1 MAGRSVAVARGSR
14 SPPGVREP
22 LRGSGG
28 LLVRALL
35 CFGCARLHSG
45 LLRLGLLRGHVTLR
59 GGLVLLGLA
68 FLLQRLVPAH
78 GPGRFLGPALH
89 VLHDAFDA
97 CLRSRFVRQDRLPS
111 LPRTWISFGA
121 ATRRSRA
128 QTQRV
133 PAFEL
138 DHLTAASSG
147 GAFGATREDGRAT
160 SRLRPSGGPRG
171 SLAERLWGFC

>member
-1 MAGRSVAVARGSR
+1 MAGRRVAVARGSR
-14 SPPGVREP
+14 APPGVREP
-22 LRGSGG
+22 LRGSGV

-35 CFGCARLHSG
+35 CFGRARLHSG

-68 FLLQRLVPAH
+68 FLLQRLVPAY
-78 GPGRFLGPALH
+78 GPGRLLGPALP
-89 VLHDAFDA
+89 LFHDAFDA

-111 LPRTWISFGA
+111 LSRPLISFGA

-133 PAFEL
+133 LALSASARARNAATPL
-138 DHLTAASSG
+138 RSPPQVRVHRRKGTARHGDPCASSG
-147 GAFGATREDGRAT
+147 PPA
-160 SRLRPSGGPRG
+160 
-171 SLAERLWGFC
+171 